1 MKWGRAHAEGTEAG
15 IAHVARHAECLPFSS
30 TSAWNTKPPAKTS
43 NEYLRVSQGGRREI
57 AQSRREVTPDGVQ
70 RREGWRA
77 PRDRE
82 HERNGRSVHSVQVE
96 LLVVERRIPE
106 GRRKR
111 TVAAPRHG
119 TDG

>member
-57 AQSRREVTPDGVQ
+57 AQSRREVTPDG
-70 RREGWRA
+70 EGWRA

-106 GRRKR
+106 GGRKR
-111 TVAAPRHG
+111 AVAARGHG
-119 TDG
+119 ADA